1 MAISTLN
8 TTTQP
13 SPFINTTGDDDND
26 HHFAECYSSST
37 MVTLNYTLGILV
49 TVFGVISFIGN
60 GIICIIIAK
69 NRTFHKPTYGLV
81 FMLAFSDWLN
91 TVIALPMEV
100 ASYLTYDYE
109 YYIFSPTATVFQNAI
124 WYALTSLSI
133 LSLMAISI
141 EKFITIYYP
150 FKYVY
155 IVTKKSV
162 TLLVT
167 CIWFQAI
174 ITFTLFW
181 VLQRWPEKGYYD
193 FYVPHS
199 FEKAILALNFVIPSI
214 VNFISYGYIFK
225 TLLKHKLREIKT
237 LQRRAGD
244 DNSRK
249 LKKKSSVAV
258 ARNLKNTRPFIY
270 LGISFFVLWLPFII
284 YQLYLTFDQSFYY
297 TCEGELID
305 STLSMITFGN
315 CVGNVFIYGSSNKR
329 FRNEFRSMVG
339 IPKLTVLSN
348 SEGVVHS
355 KMDDA
360 VGRKVTLETRR
371 SESNV

>member
-1 MAISTLN
+1 MAILTLN
-8 TTTQP
+8 TTVQT
-13 SPFINTTGDDDND
+13 SNNNISTEDSD

-49 TVFGVISFIGN
+49 AVFGVISFFGN
-60 GIICIIIAK
+60 SIICIIIAK
-69 NRTFHKPTYGLV
+69 NRTFHKATYGLV

-91 TVIALPMEV
+91 TVVALPMEV
-100 ASYLTYDYE
+100 ASYLTYDDE
-109 YYIFSPTATVFQNAI
+109 YYIFSSTATVFQNAI

-150 FKYVY
+150 FRYVY

-162 TLLVT
+162 TLLIL
-167 CIWFQAI
+167 CIWLQAI
-174 ITFTLFW
+174 VTFTLFW
-181 VLQRWPEKGYYD
+181 VLQRWPEEGYYD

-225 TLLKHKLREIKT
+225 TLLKHKLRELKA
-237 LQRRAGD
+237 LQRRTD
-244 DNSRK
+244 DQSRK
-249 LKKKSSVAV
+249 LKKNSVTV

-284 YQLYLTFDQSFYY
+284 YQLYLTFDQTFYY
-297 TCEGELID
+297 TCQGELID

-315 CVGNVFIYGSSNKR
+315 CVGNVFIYGSSNKH
-329 FRNEFRSMVG
+329 FRNEFRNMVG
-339 IPKLTVLSN
+339 LPKLTIMSN

-355 KMDDA
+355 K
-360 VGRKVTLETRR
+360 VEETEERKITLRR
-371 SESNV
+371 RTSESIV